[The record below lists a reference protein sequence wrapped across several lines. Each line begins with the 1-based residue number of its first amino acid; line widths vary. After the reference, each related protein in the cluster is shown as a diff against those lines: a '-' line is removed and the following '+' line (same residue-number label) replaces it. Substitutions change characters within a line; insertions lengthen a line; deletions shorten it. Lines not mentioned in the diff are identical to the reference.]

1 MERSQIR
8 LKLHDFRAIKSAD
21 IILNGITVVAGEN
34 GCGKSTLSKFL
45 YYVFKY
51 SGEYKVLVK
60 RELNKKLREILYFLE
75 IFSDE
80 ILRYEMKDKDRE
92 LSKESIHNI
101 INKLQQVP
109 ANNNSTFWLYA
120 IDELYTRFKNH
131 SYKEGEPKIR
141 LNRLQNILN
150 ETLNNSYFNVESS
163 DADFKNQLELLK
175 EKIKQYYSETQ
186 QQLLERPSKILINS
200 LSKTFNGDK
209 LPERYSISEY
219 DAPIISNESET
230 LLEAHYI
237 QQVAYIDTPMLLGI
251 DHFSD
256 VDHWD
261 DTNYIL
267 QKTPNKEYDEKIN
280 RIICNDILKGETSYE
295 KDKPTQYGEDSFIY
309 KREDGS
315 EFDLLE
321 CATGVKSFAML
332 QMMLKNGFLNKYT
345 LLIIDEPESH
355 LHPQW
360 IVEYARLIV
369 LLNKHIGIKFFIASH
384 NPDMVSAIK
393 YISEAEEIDLNLNFY
408 VAERNNPSYTYSY
421 KHLGTDIEAIF
432 ESFNIALDR
441 ISLYGTKKN
450 PQ

>member
-8 LKLHDFRAIKSAD
+8 LQLDDFRAIKNAD
-21 IILNGITVVAGEN
+21 IVLNGITVVAGEN

-51 SGEYKVLVK
+51 SGGYELLVK
-60 RELNKKLREILYFLE
+60 NELNKKLRETLYFLR

-101 INKLQQVP
+101 IARLQQVP
-109 ANNNSTFWLYA
+109 VDNNSSFWLYA
-120 IDELYTRFKNH
+120 IDELYTRFKSH
-131 SYKEGEPKIR
+131 SHKEGEPRIR
-141 LNRLQNILN
+141 LNRIQNILS
-150 ETLNNSYFNVESS
+150 EVLNSNYIDTESS
-163 DADFKNQLELLK
+163 DTDFRDQLELLK
-175 EKIKQYYSETQ
+175 NNIREYYSQTQ
-186 QQLLERPSKILINS
+186 RHVLERPSKILINS
-200 LSKTFNGDK
+200 LSKVFNGDN
-209 LPERYSISEY
+209 LPEIYSISEY
-219 DAPIISNESET
+219 GAPIISSESEI

-251 DHFSD
+251 DQMSD
-256 VDHWD
+256 ADHWD
-261 DTNYIL
+261 DTNHIL
-267 QKTPNKEYDEKIN
+267 QQTPNQEYDNKIN
-280 RIICNDILKGETSYE
+280 KIISHDILKGETSYE
-295 KDKPTQYGEDSFIY
+295 KDKITQYGEDSFIY

-315 EFDLLE
+315 EFDLLN
-321 CATGVKSFAML
+321 CATGIKSFAML

-369 LLNKHIGIKFFIASH
+369 LLNKYIGVKFFIASH

-393 YISEAEEIDLNLNFY
+393 YISEAEKIDHNLNFY

-441 ISLYGTKKN
+441 ISFYGVKD
-450 PQ
+450 